1 MHVSPDAGLDFR
13 SPCPQPEQPAARV
26 RLFLNHYVFYAVPV
40 GLYTLSLS
48 YYLAY
53 FYCRGAAAYD
63 AGWFAW
69 LSRNGSAWP
78 LPNPPLIG
86 GNFLAIHVSPIFFLT
101 SALSQLL
108 PGAPYPVWFCL
119 WFSAWLPLLW
129 IALFS
134 LTGAISGLST
144 FRRTIIASLLSLN
157 GIALSMVGFPHVES
171 FIPPLLLGTL
181 AACLRGNRYGFI
193 VASVAFAAALAVRED
208 AGLHAALAF
217 IALAMIMRI
226 RRGAFA
232 LLSLAAVGMAC
243 SVAVLAMQHF
253 LFANGGASLGG
264 VYLGHPPFSN
274 LTAPLVMHR
283 LLYWAV
289 VRSYVFLP
297 LGLLLFVALRARDW
311 ELGLGVLIAV
321 PWLAL
326 SLIAVSPMAGRLY
339 GYYAFPLMIPCFWPL
354 LVACI
359 SPHADPHRPRRLLAL
374 QAGMGGISC
383 ACFILIGVLPGMG
396 DGGGYDRAPWLHL
409 RPPSIGEITRTET
422 ALRGLETAPWFQN
435 AILDDGAASLTLSHT
450 RPGQFSIGLDQSGL
464 ALGHA
469 QAFIRF
475 VPALPY
481 VAAAEARLARLF
493 PVCARIAGTSL
504 EVCHREAKQDRAA
517 F

>member
-1 MHVSPDAGLDFR
+1 MHVSPDAGLDFP
-13 SPCPQPEQPAARV
+13 SPRAQAEQPAAQAT
-26 RLFLNHYVFYAVPV
+26 LLNRYFVYAVPL
-40 GLYTLSLS
+40 GLYALSLS

-53 FYCRGAAAYD
+53 FYRRGAAVYD

-78 LPNPPLIG
+78 LPNPRLIG
-86 GNFLAIHVSPIFFLT
+86 GNFLAIHASPIFFLT
-101 SALSQLL
+101 SALSRPI

-129 IALFS
+129 VALFS
-134 LTGAISGLST
+134 LTGGISGLST

-157 GIALSMVGFPHVES
+157 GITLSMVGFPHVES
-171 FIPPLLLGTL
+171 FIPPLLLGTI
-181 AACLRGNRYGFI
+181 AACLRGHRYGFI
-193 VASVAFAAALAVRED
+193 TAALAFAAALAVRED

-217 IALAMIMRI
+217 IALAMIMTMQ
-226 RRGAFA
+226 RGAFP
-232 LLSLAAVGMAC
+232 LLCLAAVGVAC
-243 SVAVLAMQHF
+243 SLGVLAMQHL

-264 VYLGHPPFSN
+264 VYLGHPWFSE
-274 LTAPLVMHR
+274 LTGALVVHR
-283 LLYWAV
+283 LLYWVA

-297 LGLLLFVALRARDW
+297 LGLLVFVALRAWDW

-326 SLIAVSPMAGRLY
+326 SLIAISPMAGRLY

-354 LVACI
+354 LVACV
-359 SPHADPHRPRRLLAL
+359 SPHATPDRPRRLLAL
-374 QAGMGGISC
+374 QVAMGGISC

-396 DGGGYDRAPWLHL
+396 NGGGYDRAPWLHL
-409 RPPSIGEITRTET
+409 RPPSIGEISRTET
-422 ALRGLETAPWFQN
+422 ALHRLESTPWFHN

-475 VPALPY
+475 DTPLPY
-481 VAAAEARLARLF
+481 VAAAEAGLTRLF

-504 EVCHREAKQDRAA
+504 EVCHREAEQDRAA